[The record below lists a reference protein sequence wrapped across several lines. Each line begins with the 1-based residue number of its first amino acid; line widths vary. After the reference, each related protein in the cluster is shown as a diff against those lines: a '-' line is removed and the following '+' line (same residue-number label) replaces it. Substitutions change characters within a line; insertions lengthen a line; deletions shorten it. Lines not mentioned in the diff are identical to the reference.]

1 MRNIFIRSLVLLKPF
16 FKSGHRFLFL
26 FCLILI
32 LPLIVVYFN
41 YRLNLFSQIVIDA
54 LQKKNYHISVTSI
67 LTASIFVASFAIF
80 IAIKRYLEEKLSII
94 IREKLYLYYNKE
106 SLDDNKCEMSCQR
119 MDSNLAYFPASFLN
133 LTTLFIEMVISLP
146 TFLIVLYTIGGKFA
160 VICSICYAVFGNFIS
175 KILSKPLMKIVN
187 TKDNVSGKFRR
198 ELIEQAKKDIDG
210 RILPDI
216 KPVIHISNASNNY
229 SFFLVCFRNIFGH
242 LKSYF
247 PYIFLL
253 APYFLGAITL
263 GEVTRGIGAFRYVMQ
278 SLAFFTDNR
287 IGITQLNVTVQRI
300 CDLKK
305 I

>member
-1 MRNIFIRSLVLLKPF
+1 MHNIFFRSILLLRPF
-16 FKSGHRFLFL
+16 FKSGKPCLFFFFLV
-26 FCLILI
+26 LI

-54 LQKKNYHISVTSI
+54 LQKKDYHLCVSSI
-67 LTASIFVASFAIF
+67 LIASALVIGFAIFVAV
-80 IAIKRYLEEKLSII
+80 KRYLEERLSII

-106 SLDDNKCEMSCQR
+106 SLDDNRCEMSCQR
-119 MDSNLAYFPASFLN
+119 MDSNLAYFPVSFLN
-133 LTTLFIEMVISLP
+133 LTTLFIEMIVSLP
-146 TFLIVLYTIGGKFA
+146 TFAIVLYAIGGKFA
-160 VICSICYAVFGNFIS
+160 VICALCYALFGNFIS

-187 TKDNVSGKFRR
+187 TKDNLSGKFRR
-198 ELIEQAKKDIDG
+198 ELIDQAKKDISE

-216 KPVIHISNASNNY
+216 KPVIQISNSANSY

-253 APYFLGAITL
+253 TPYFLGSITL
-263 GEVTRGIGAFRYVMQ
+263 GEITRGIGAFRYVMQ

-287 IGITQLNVTVQRI
+287 IGIAQLNVTVQRI
-300 CDLKK
+300 CELRK
-305 I
+305 